1 MIDQFVNIDGK
12 EYEITDKKDMFMI
25 TIKSSFIGYIT
36 KQGEYLGKSLTEEI
50 VEKLKEAIL

>member
-12 EYEITDKKDMFMI
+12 EYEVTDKKDMFMI

>member
-12 EYEITDKKDMFMI
+12 EYEIAEKKDMFMI
-25 TIKSSFIGYIT
+25 TMESSFIGYIT
-36 KQGEYLGKSLTEEI
+36 KKGEYLGKSLTEEI